1 MKLTR
6 HDTNKNLVRQKG
18 REGRDFKVKF
28 NALEPGHWNGKK
40 DIGED
45 GSGTIQSWNLTV
57 TSINQKFRW
66 ELDIKKWNTYFF

>member
-45 GSGTIQSWNLTV
+45 GSGTILSWKW
-57 TSINQKFRW
+57 TSTRGSSHEIQVGV
-66 ELDIKKWNTYFF
+66 DITK

>member
-45 GSGTIQSWNLTV
+45 GSGTIQRWNLTV